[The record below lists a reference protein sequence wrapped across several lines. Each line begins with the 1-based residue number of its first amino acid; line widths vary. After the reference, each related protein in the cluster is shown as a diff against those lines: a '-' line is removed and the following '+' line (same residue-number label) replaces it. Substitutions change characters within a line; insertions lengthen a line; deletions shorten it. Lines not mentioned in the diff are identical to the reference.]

1 MFKSRFVFQMSNINL
16 LNGAPVETLF
26 NRILAVAG
34 HDQETTGFAWW
45 AGNPNLSIDLVN
57 C

>member
-1 MFKSRFVFQMSNINL
+1 MSNINL

-45 AGNPNLSIDLVN
+45 AVNPNLSIDRHVPHVRLFVF
-57 C
+57 